1 MRLSAFVA
9 ALLVSALI
17 FSAGGP
23 SAYAL
28 SKTNHK
34 ANAKV
39 VTKVESKTVKVNE
52 GDNLSTIADQNKTTF
67 QRLFD
72 ANTKITD
79 PNMIYPGDD
88 LRIPAPDEQLTDR
101 PLPAD
106 YVPPV
111 AAAPAAAAPQAQQKA
126 TAAPVIA
133 APVVQSSPVSG
144 CGDNQY
150 ANYIYSHESGC
161 RTTASSP
168 NGCYGIGQ
176 ACPASKI
183 AYCGADYDCQNA
195 FFTSYAGKYGGWE
208 GAYNF
213 WTSHGWW

>member
-17 FSAGGP
+17 LSAGGP

-28 SKTNHK
+28 NKTNHK
-34 ANAKV
+34 ATAKV

-52 GDNLSTIADQNKTTF
+52 GDNLSTIAEQNKTTF

-79 PNMIYPGDD
+79 PDMIYPGDE
-88 LRIPAPDEQLTDR
+88 LRIPAPDEQLASR
-101 PLPAD
+101 PLPEN

-111 AAAPAAAAPQAQQKA
+111 AAAPAVTPQAQTKA
-126 TAAPVIA
+126 AAAPVIA
-133 APVVQSSPVSG
+133 APAIQSSPVSG

-150 ANYIYSHESGC
+150 ANFIYSHESGC

-176 ACPASKI
+176 ACPAGKI

-195 FFTSYAGKYGGWE
+195 FFTSYASKYGGWE